1 MRFLLLT
8 VTVAVS
14 YLCLA
19 LVPCFNIILAESRS
33 WTQIWFQ
40 RKKKNTSYKSAL
52 KFMHLSAL
60 SLDLLLYFQEI
71 TVVYRAKPARTQ
83 SVDSKRHSGNHN
95 DSYIEMA
102 APSIAVSTKPSMY
115 FSIWCSFLQ
124 GRTYK
129 QILSWLVTKTNLYK
143 TLEALTNTLQQL
155 EEEWD
160 MTTERMSWE
169 GTCNYFDS
177 AWTCRVVRYY
187 C

>member
-1 MRFLLLT
+1 MWLFHICALLWFP
-8 VTVAVS
+8 VS
-14 YLCLA
+14 TSSLLR
-19 LVPCFNIILAESRS
+19 AEVELKSDFRG
-33 WTQIWFQ
+33 
-40 RKKKNTSYKSAL
+40 KKNTSYKNAL

-129 QILSWLVTKTNLYK
+129 QILPRLVTKTNLYK
-143 TLEALTNTLQQL
+143 TLEALSNTLQQL
-155 EEEWD
+155 EEE
-160 MTTERMSWE
+160 
-169 GTCNYFDS
+169 
-177 AWTCRVVRYY
+177 
-187 C
+187 